1 MNMVPERARLHLAL
15 TFLQF
20 CHAGHHIIVRIAL
33 NMGLSKLIFPVYRNI
48 TALVLLAPLAYFSEK
63 KDRPPLTGYYM
74 MQFFLLGLVG
84 ITIKEGCYLV
94 GLDNTSPT
102 FASAMQNSVP
112 ALTFL
117 MAAVL
122 RYESVHLNR
131 LDGFAKVL
139 GVVASVGGA
148 SIITLYKGPTI
159 YAPYSTLNHKQSLSM
174 LGDATGKNWNLGCI
188 CLFGHCLCW
197 SAWIVMQASVL
208 KKYSSPLSVS
218 AFTCFFGI
226 LQFAT
231 IAAFFERDYK
241 AWQFNSSSEIY
252 SVLYAGLVSS
262 GIAAAIQIWAIA
274 KGGPVFAS
282 IYLPLQTLMV
292 ALMAS
297 ILLGE
302 EFFLGGIIGALL
314 IITGLY
320 LVVWGKSEETKYGK
334 EVIAPMESKNHGE
347 GICGNASII
356 QPLILTQNT

>member
-1 MNMVPERARLHLAL
+1 
-15 TFLQF
+15 
-20 CHAGHHIIVRIAL
+20 
-33 NMGLSKLIFPVYRNI
+33 MGMSKLIFPVYRNV
-48 TALVLLAPLAYFSEK
+48 TALILLAPLAYFSEK
-63 KDRPPLTGYYM
+63 KDRPLLTGYFV

-117 MAAVL
+117 MAAIFRQV
-122 RYESVHLNR
+122 V
-131 LDGFAKVL
+131 
-139 GVVASVGGA
+139 GVIASVGGA

-159 YAPYSTLNHKQSLSM
+159 YAPYSTLNDKQSLSL
-174 LGDATGKNWNLGCI
+174 LGDAAGKNWNLGCI

-208 KKYSSPLSVS
+208 KKYPAPLSVS

-226 LQFAT
+226 LQFVT

-241 AWQFNSSSEIY
+241 
-252 SVLYAGLVSS
+252 GLVTS
-262 GIAAAIQIWAIA
+262 GLAAAIQIWAIA
-274 KGGPVFAS
+274 KAGPVFAS

-320 LVVWGKSEETKYGK
+320 LVVWGKSEETKYAK

-347 GICGNASII
+347 GNCDNASII
-356 QPLILTQNT
+356 QPLILTQNS